1 MPVAGGTLSPRK
13 IKNLKSF
20 SKRIKYL
27 AVLKKY
33 FTFFNLIF
41 LTANVIVFLL
51 LVCRRGDTDT
61 SAVNESVFEFRIK
74 SYNVFQFDETR
85 ATDAQKAINKKISDA
100 KNRYLRD
107 FESDFSE
114 FLSESETGIACFL
127 PSLEIKTQVRINS
140 PEFFSA
146 RMDIVP
152 WHQGA
157 CGNPTEVETF
167 NFALVGNE
175 IKELTLADVVPNESE
190 RIELLW
196 CAFQKIRG
204 ELRNKLLADITE
216 PAFKEN
222 CLSGDGYLKHIKFT
236 LAENGMEIIFPSGL
250 LTSRAVGPLSAFVE
264 ICNK

>member
-1 MPVAGGTLSPRK
+1 MK

-20 SKRIKYL
+20 SEKMKYL

-41 LTANVIVFLL
+41 LAANAVLALFFV
-51 LVCRRGDTDT
+51 RPQPASDA
-61 SAVNESVFEFRIK
+61 SAANESVFKFAVK
-74 SYNVFQFDETR
+74 SDVFQFDESC

-196 CAFQKIRG
+196 CAFQEIRG
-204 ELRNKLLADITE
+204 ERCDELLADITE

-222 CLSGDGYLKHIKFT
+222 CLGDDGYLKHIKFT
-236 LAENGMEIIFPSGL
+236 IAENGMEIIFPSGL
-250 LTSRAVGPLSAFVE
+250 LTSRTLGPMSAFVE

>member
-1 MPVAGGTLSPRK
+1 MK
-13 IKNLKSF
+13 C
-20 SKRIKYL
+20 L
-27 AVLKKY
+27 AMTKKY
-33 FTFFNLIF
+33 FTIFNLIF
-41 LTANVIVFLL
+41 LAANVIVFLL
-51 LVCRRGDTDT
+51 LVCRWGDTDT
-61 SAVNESVFEFRIK
+61 SSANESVFEFRIK
-74 SYNVFQFDETR
+74 SDDVFQFDKTR
-85 ATDAQKAINKKISDA
+85 ATDAQKAINKKISDV
-100 KNRYLRD
+100 KIRYLRD
-107 FESDFSE
+107 FESDFAE

-140 PEFFSA
+140 PELFSA

-167 NFALVGNE
+167 NYALDGHG
-175 IKELTLADVVPNESE
+175 IRELTLADVVPNESG

-204 ELRNKLLADITE
+204 EQRNELLADITKKV
-216 PAFKEN
+216 FKEN
-222 CLSGDGYLKHIKFT
+222 CLGGDGYLKHIKFT